1 MVGPHDGASV
11 AVSARVLTHR
21 ERYPGMKVS
30 NPVAIGLAAM
40 FGLLVIAVTGLIA
53 PAASVHEADLRIWLA
68 ARATGLAAFAL
79 LTVDVA
85 AGIFLAHP
93 GQRTFRQAKRVYPWH
108 ALLWVFTLA
117 FLAVHIVALV
127 ADRYAGVGIVGALV
141 PGLSSYRT
149 VPVALGTLALDAL
162 LITALTARF
171 APRLPAGLWLR
182 LHRFALAVWI
192 LAWVH
197 GLLAGTDTPELI
209 GFYTVAGGSVCAAA
223 LLRYWALGR
232 STARVV
238 ASDPRPEGR

>member
-1 MVGPHDGASV
+1 
-11 AVSARVLTHR
+11 
-21 ERYPGMKVS
+21 MKVS
-30 NPVAIGLAAM
+30 NPIAIGLAAV
-40 FGLLVIAVTGLIA
+40 FGLVVIAVTGQIA
-53 PAASVHEADLRIWLA
+53 PAASAHEADLRIWLA

-79 LTVDVA
+79 LTVDIA

-93 GQRTFRQAKRVYPWH
+93 SQRSFQQAKRVYPWH

-117 FLAVHIVALV
+117 FLVVHVVALV
-127 ADRYAGVGIVGALV
+127 VDRYAGVGIVGAIV
-141 PGLSSYRT
+141 PGLSTYRT

-171 APRLPAGLWLR
+171 ATRLPAGLWLR
-182 LHRFALAVWI
+182 LHRFALVVWI

-223 LLRYWALGR
+223 LLRYWARGR
-232 STARVV
+232 STVRPVV
-238 ASDPRPEGR
+238 YDPRPEGR

>member
-1 MVGPHDGASV
+1 
-11 AVSARVLTHR
+11 
-21 ERYPGMKVS
+21 MKIS

-40 FGLLVIAVTGLIA
+40 FGLLVIGLTGQIA
-53 PAASVHEADLRIWLA
+53 PAASAHEADLRIWLA

-85 AGIFLAHP
+85 AGLFLAHP
-93 GQRTFRQAKRVYPWH
+93 GQRAFRQAKRVYPWH

-141 PGLSSYRT
+141 PGLASYRT
-149 VPVALGTLALDAL
+149 VPVALGTFALDAL

-182 LHRFALAVWI
+182 LHRFALIVWI
-192 LAWVH
+192 LAWAH

-209 GFYTVAGGSVCAAA
+209 GFYVVAGGSVAAAA

-238 ASDPRPEGR
+238 ASDPRLEGR